1 MRSRT
6 SRYRLYFIAVG
17 FALFLAVSL
26 IAGLKLG
33 YLEISWQ
40 QLLACLADFPTS
52 WQSNEPLDDTI
63 LNLRMPRVV
72 LAAAVGMGLAVCGV
86 VMQAILANPLADPYI
101 LGVSSGASLGAAVAI
116 FFGAGALFGA
126 QSIGIFAAA
135 GAFFISLLVLLL
147 VSAGK
152 GNMSTRLLLA
162 GMAFHAVCSSIT
174 SFIVFVGGNRE
185 GMQSFS
191 FWLLGNVANT
201 KWENVSVLLM
211 IVVLLS
217 MFFLTQSRRLNLL
230 LLGEEDAVVLG
241 LDAKHWRLVLL
252 AVEALLDRFH
262 CLQCEDCWLRGA
274 HCAAYKPCIFWGR
287 SLGHVADVRAFGRH
301 RRCLGGYS
309 GTHAFYRRGSTVR
322 RYACIAGGTVFPLF
336 GSSSFLWI
344 WERVSPWK
352 FV

>member
-201 KWENVSVLLM
+201 KWENVSVLLV

-217 MFFLTQSRRLNLL
+217 IFFLTQSRRLNLL

-252 AVEALLDRFH
+252 AVEALLIGFIVYNAGIVGFVGLIVPH
-262 CLQCEDCWLRGA
+262 
-274 HCAAYKPCIFWGR
+274 I
-287 SLGHVADVRAFGRH
+287 SRAFFGADH
-301 RRCLGGYS
+301 WVMLPMSVLLGGIVGVWADILGRTLFTGVEVPFGVMLALLGGPFFLYLV
-309 GTHAFYRRGSTVR
+309 VR
-322 RYACIAGGTVFPLF
+322 RSYGF
-336 GSSSFLWI
+336 G
-344 WERVSPWK
+344 K
-352 FV
+352 G